1 MVYNSLWGG
10 LFSLAVLLSCSF
22 LSLNAFASTHDSAIT
37 SRTFA
42 ADSVKIYYP
51 SGYRYIVPSY
61 EDNAESLDTLV
72 SKVRLFKDSGNL
84 SEVRIT
90 SYSSPDGY
98 YSRNS
103 RLARLRADSL
113 ASYIVR
119 HTGVGRDMVTTVPSG
134 IGYGVLKDLVTE
146 DTGVPHRDEV
156 LRILSETPE
165 FTRDSAGQIT
175 GGIKTSLLILDKGSS
190 YRYMKEHLFPKL
202 RSGLVVTIIVRKE
215 DPVEPVEFASAPY
228 AVQEAEPVLMAQAPS
243 RPASG
248 SPAVAEPVLSKKKRT
263 SAFSWENSRW
273 SIKTNLP
280 FYALVVPNLAAEFK
294 FADHFSIDVPVYY
307 SPYTVA
313 RDYRFRVLALQP
325 SVRYWLK
332 DTMKG
337 HFFGVHLT
345 GGLFNISVDDRKR
358 FQDTDGM
365 WGAGID
371 YGYALKFN
379 RHWGLEFNIG
389 VGYIWARYDT
399 FYNIDNGAL
408 YDTST
413 ANYLGVTRL
422 GISLIYKL

>member
-1 MVYNSLWGG
+1 MVYNSLWGR

-72 SKVRLFKDSGNL
+72 SKVRSFKDSGNL

-248 SPAVAEPVLSKKKRT
+248 SPAVAEPVLSKKKKT
-263 SAFSWENSRW
+263 SAFSWENSR
-273 SIKTNLP
+273 
-280 FYALVVPNLAAEFK
+280 
-294 FADHFSIDVPVYY
+294 
-307 SPYTVA
+307 
-313 RDYRFRVLALQP
+313 
-325 SVRYWLK
+325 
-332 DTMKG
+332 
-337 HFFGVHLT
+337 
-345 GGLFNISVDDRKR
+345 
-358 FQDTDGM
+358 
-365 WGAGID
+365 
-371 YGYALKFN
+371 
-379 RHWGLEFNIG
+379 
-389 VGYIWARYDT
+389 
-399 FYNIDNGAL
+399 
-408 YDTST
+408 
-413 ANYLGVTRL
+413 
-422 GISLIYKL
+422 

>member
-1 MVYNSLWGG
+1 MVYNSLWGR

-72 SKVRLFKDSGNL
+72 SKVRSFKDSGNL

-215 DPVEPVEFASAPY
+215 DPGTLRRTGSGACPHGTGTFPSGLRKSGRCGTGTFKEEKDKCILMGEFQMVDKDQPPFLRAGSA
-228 AVQEAEPVLMAQAPS
+228 
-243 RPASG
+243 
-248 SPAVAEPVLSKKKRT
+248 
-263 SAFSWENSRW
+263 
-273 SIKTNLP
+273 
-280 FYALVVPNLAAEFK
+280 
-294 FADHFSIDVPVYY
+294 
-307 SPYTVA
+307 
-313 RDYRFRVLALQP
+313 
-325 SVRYWLK
+325 
-332 DTMKG
+332 
-337 HFFGVHLT
+337 
-345 GGLFNISVDDRKR
+345 
-358 FQDTDGM
+358 
-365 WGAGID
+365 
-371 YGYALKFN
+371 
-379 RHWGLEFNIG
+379 
-389 VGYIWARYDT
+389 
-399 FYNIDNGAL
+399 
-408 YDTST
+408 
-413 ANYLGVTRL
+413 
-422 GISLIYKL
+422 